1 MRNGTLARR
10 GAALGTART
19 GGLRQALRIA
29 SAAAIAFYGLAA
41 LLELRRAGFGI
52 RWISPTV
59 ARIGT
64 WVLAVLLTL
73 SALGIPFGE
82 PMGEV
87 HEWADC
93 VGSRDVVPRHC
104 A

>member
-41 LLELRRAGFGI
+41 LLVLRRAGFGI
-52 RWISPTV
+52 AGSHLPSHAS
-59 ARIGT
+59 ARGY
-64 WVLAVLLTL
+64 WL
-73 SALGIPFGE
+73 S
-82 PMGEV
+82 
-87 HEWADC
+87 C
-93 VGSRDVVPRHC
+93 
-104 A
+104 